1 MPTSNKFCAFIWF
14 PVFYLYF
21 WSLQKVGRKI
31 WSLWPCYPQYR
42 FSRTGWSYFFFADI
56 LTTVCFWGRSPLCT
70 PSSLP
75 SLRAGF
81 LPLSIV
87 DTLGWV
93 TLLVGGCPSHYSVFS
108 SIFGHYPL
116 HVSSSS
122 LFQLQQASVS
132 RCCQM
137 SPREAKLA
145 QLRNTVSGYLVSPS
159 PPALSPVIL
168 HPSHPVLLLLFCL
181 SSLLLAWVL
190 CFFHRALWVSSGHSA
205 KDGGSFP
212 LLFLSILLY
221 ILQRELCSSCIGR
234 SPCFSNVCFSKIE
247 VL

>member
-1 MPTSNKFCAFIWF
+1 MRTSNKFCAFIWF

-31 WSLWPCYPQYR
+31 WSLWPCYPQYS

-56 LTTVCFWGRSPLCT
+56 FTTVCFWGRSPLCT

-93 TLLVGGCPSHYSVFS
+93 TLLVGGCPSHFRVFS

-122 LFQLQQASVS
+122 LFQLQRASVS

-145 QLRNTVSGYLVSPS
+145 QLRNTVSGYLVSP
-159 PPALSPVIL
+159 
-168 HPSHPVLLLLFCL
+168 H
-181 SSLLLAWVL
+181 
-190 CFFHRALWVSSGHSA
+190 
-205 KDGGSFP
+205 
-212 LLFLSILLY
+212 LLFLLSFSTLPTLFY
-221 ILQRELCSSCIGR
+221 CSSCVC
-234 SPCFSNVCFSKIE
+234 PLCFSHGSSVSSTELCESVVVTLLRMEAVSPFSS
-247 VL
+247 